1 VTAVAGCCRTLELKY
16 GIPTAPIST
25 IVFQN
30 VVQEDREFF
39 GVPLR
44 FMYTPHPVVSMPP
57 SVLRGYIEGKD
68 PATGKRLVDEVL
80 ETLTKPYSAEESRNV
95 AILRPDPAQAPRF
108 LAEGSEDN
116 LQRLFIERGWS
127 DGLPIVLPTEERVAE
142 MLAGTSQPPDKL
154 AGKAFMVDTQEN
166 LRINVETVAIAA
178 VMAGARPEHLP
189 VLLAIASTGQPAI
202 QPSTLPFASAL
213 LVNGPIRNE
222 IGMNSGMGTLG
233 PYNLANAVIGRAWTL
248 MSIVWGFARRKRT
261 FWTSQGNNYTYNN
274 LCMAENEERSVWEP
288 FHVQK
293 GRKPDES
300 VVSLFR
306 GWNLLNSM
314 GAAAK
319 RSWGDEV
326 KLQMQALPALYS
338 GATLI
343 LDPMTARHLKENEG
357 FKTKLDVSRWIS
369 ENVKMPARQFW
380 DNDIIDMLVT
390 PLALSGVQ
398 PYAAWKQL
406 PDDAL
411 LAPYHRPEKVNII
424 VVGGETSPLWKIS
437 DFDYT
442 MAASI
447 DKWRVK
453 APADAQG
460 DRESEENRSAYES
473 PKN

>member
-1 VTAVAGCCRTLELKY
+1 VKY

-25 IVFQN
+25 ITFKN
-30 VVQEDREFF
+30 VEQEDREFF

-44 FMYTPHPVVSMPP
+44 FAYTPHPVVSMPP

-68 PATGKRLVDEVL
+68 PATGRRLVDEVL
-80 ETLTKPYSAEESRNV
+80 EALTRPYSAEESRNH
-95 AILRPDPAQAPRF
+95 AIVRPIPSPKQRLLEPAT
-108 LAEGSEDN
+108 EDSY
-116 LQRLFIERGWS
+116 QRLFFDRGWT
-127 DGLPIVLPTEERVAE
+127 DGLPIILPTEERVAE
-142 MLAGTSQPPDKL
+142 MLAGTCQPPDKL
-154 AGKAFMVDTQEN
+154 AGKAFFVDTQEN
-166 LRINVETVAIAA
+166 LKITVEMVAIAA
-178 VMAGARPEHLP
+178 VMAGAKPGYLP

-222 IGMNSGMGTLG
+222 IGMNSGMGALG
-233 PYNLANAVIGRAWTL
+233 PYSQANAVIGRAWTL
-248 MSIVWGFARRKRT
+248 MSILFGFARRKRT

-293 GRKPDES
+293 GHKPEES

-306 GWNLLNSM
+306 GWNLINSM
-314 GAAAK
+314 GAAAR
-319 RSWGDEV
+319 RSWGEEV

-343 LDPMTARHLKENEG
+343 LDPLLARHLKENEG
-357 FKTKLDVSRWIS
+357 FQSKLDISRWIS
-369 ENVKMPARQFW
+369 ESIKMPASQFW
-380 DNDIIDMLVT
+380 ANDMIDMLVT

-406 PDDAL
+406 PGDAL
-411 LAPYHRPEKVNII
+411 IAPYHRPEKVNIL

-437 DFDYT
+437 DLDFT
-442 MAASI
+442 MTASI

-453 APADAQG
+453 APAGSQDTG
-460 DRESEENRSAYES
+460 DRDLMEGSGAYEA

>member
-1 VTAVAGCCRTLELKY
+1 ME
-16 GIPTAPIST
+16 
-25 IVFQN
+25 
-30 VVQEDREFF
+30 QEDREFF

-44 FMYTPHPVVSMPP
+44 FIFTPHPVVSMPP
-57 SVLRGYIEGKD
+57 SILRGYIKGQD
-68 PATGKRLVDEVL
+68 PSTGRSIVDEVL
-80 ETLTKPYSAEESRNV
+80 EALTRPYSAEESRNHAV
-95 AILRPDPAQAPRF
+95 VRPIPSPSQRLLEPA
-108 LAEGSEDN
+108 SEESF
-116 LQRLFIERGWS
+116 QRLFIESGWT
-127 DGLPIVLPTEERVAE
+127 DGLPVILPTEERVAE

-166 LRINVETVAIAA
+166 LKITVEMVVIGA

-222 IGMNSGMGTLG
+222 IGMNAGMGALG
-233 PYNLANAVIGRAWTL
+233 PYSHANSVIGRAWTL
-248 MSIVWGFARRKRT
+248 MSILWGFARRKRT

-293 GRKPDES
+293 GHKPGES

-306 GWNLLNSM
+306 GWNLINSM
-314 GAAAK
+314 GAAAR
-319 RSWGDEV
+319 RSWGEEV
-326 KLQMQALPALYS
+326 QLQMQALPALYS

-343 LDPMTARHLKENEG
+343 LDPIVARHLKDNEG
-357 FKTKLDVSRWIS
+357 FQTKLDVSRWIS
-369 ENVKMPARQFW
+369 ENVTMPASQFW
-380 DNDIIDMLVT
+380 KNDVIDMLVT
-390 PLALSGVQ
+390 PLALSGVK

-406 PDDAL
+406 PSDAL
-411 LAPYHRPEKVNII
+411 IAPYHRPDKINIL

-442 MAASI
+442 MTASI
-447 DKWRVK
+447 DKWRAK
-453 APADAQG
+453 TAAASH
-460 DRESEENRSAYES
+460 ESHDHGMEEGRGAYEA
-473 PKN
+473 PKS

>member
-1 VTAVAGCCRTLELKY
+1 VE
-16 GIPTAPIST
+16 
-25 IVFQN
+25 
-30 VVQEDREFF
+30 QEDREFF

-57 SVLRGYIEGKD
+57 SILRGYIEGSD
-68 PATGKRLVDEVL
+68 PATGRRLVDEVL
-80 ETLTKPYSAEESRNV
+80 EALTKPYMAEESRNLAIVRPAPPQRQRLLV
-95 AILRPDPAQAPRF
+95 ADT
-108 LAEGSEDN
+108 EDN
-116 LQRLFIERGWS
+116 LQRFFIERGWS
-127 DGLPIVLPTEERVAE
+127 DGLPIILPTEERVAK
-142 MLAGTSQPPDKL
+142 MLAGTRQPPEKL
-154 AGKAFMVDTQEN
+154 VGKAFMVDTQEN
-166 LRINVETVAIAA
+166 LSITVETVAIAA
-178 VMAGARPEHLP
+178 VMAGAQPEHLP
-189 VLLAIASTGQPAI
+189 VLLAIASAGQPAI

-222 IGMNSGMGTLG
+222 IGMNSGMGALG

-248 MSIVWGFARRKRT
+248 MSIVWGYARRKRT

-293 GRKPDES
+293 GHKPEES

-314 GAAAK
+314 GAAAR
-319 RSWGDEV
+319 RSWGEEV

-357 FKTKLDVSRWIS
+357 LQTKLDVSRWIS
-369 ENVKMPARQFW
+369 ENVKMPASQFW
-380 DNDIIDMLVT
+380 NNDMIDMLVT

-398 PYAAWKQL
+398 PYAAWKQFIGNTL
-406 PDDAL
+406 I
-411 LAPYHRPEKVNII
+411 APYHRPEKVNIL

-437 DFDYT
+437 DFDYVT
-442 MAASI
+442 TVSI
-447 DKWRVK
+447 DKWRAK
-453 APADAQG
+453 APAGAQG
-460 DRESEENRSAYES
+460 DGHSDSEESRGAYEA

>member
-1 VTAVAGCCRTLELKY
+1 MVR
-16 GIPTAPIST
+16 
-25 IVFQN
+25 
-30 VVQEDREFF
+30 EDREFS

-68 PATGKRLVDEVL
+68 PATGRRLVDEVL
-80 ETLTKPYSAEESRNV
+80 EALTKPYTAGESRNLAV
-95 AILRPDPAQAPRF
+95 VRPNPTEKRRF
-108 LAEGSEDN
+108 LEAATEDN
-116 LQRLFIERGWS
+116 LQRLFIERGWT
-127 DGLPIVLPTEERVAE
+127 DGLPVILPTEERIAN
-142 MLAGTSQPPDKL
+142 MLAGTRQPPDKL

-166 LRINVETVAIAA
+166 LRITVEMVAIAA

-222 IGMNSGMGTLG
+222 IGMNSGMGALG
-233 PYNLANAVIGRAWTL
+233 PYSLANSIIGRAWTL

-261 FWTSQGNNYTYNN
+261 FWTSQGNNYAYNN

-288 FHVQK
+288 FHARK
-293 GRKPDES
+293 GHKPEES

-319 RSWGDEV
+319 RSWGEEV

-357 FKTKLDVSRWIS
+357 YQNPLDVARWIS
-369 ENVKMPARQFW
+369 ENIKMPASQFW

-398 PYAAWKQL
+398 PYAEWKQL
-406 PDDAL
+406 PGDAL
-411 LAPYHRPEKVNII
+411 IAPYHRPEKVNIL

-442 MAASI
+442 MTASI
-447 DKWRVK
+447 DKWRAK
-453 APADAQG
+453 APAGAQ
-460 DRESEENRSAYES
+460 DNIDTDKEAKDAYEA
-473 PKN
+473 PL